1 MPTRI
6 VRDGILTSERVNALS
21 GNAEL
26 FYRRLMSVADDHGR
40 YSANPTQLRAYCYPL
55 KLDSVKEDSIKKH
68 LAECVDAGLI
78 VLYTVAGKAYLQ
90 MLDFGQRI
98 NGKSRFPEPP
108 TDIPG
113 ESRGIPGDSRLGVDG
128 GVVEDEDGSGP
139 EPALPAPA
147 PAITLPLVDK
157 SEFPITSAQ
166 VAEFRELYPAVDVMA
181 QLREMRGWCI
191 GNPTK
196 RKTKGGIL
204 RFVTSWLAKEQ
215 DKGGSP
221 AGYTPAGAARIPVGG
236 SPKKTETPESKL
248 EDARLLAERM
258 VDLGQWTPEQG
269 RQHIQKF
276 QGASA

>member
-21 GNAEL
+21 PNAEL

-78 VLYTVAGKAYLQ
+78 VLYTVAGKAYLV

-108 TDIPG
+108 TEIPG
-113 ESRGIPGDSRLGVDG
+113 DSPGFPGDSRLDG
-128 GVVEDEDGSGP
+128 GEGVVEDEDGNGP
-139 EPALPAPA
+139 EPALPAPV
-147 PAITLPLVDK
+147 PAVTLPLVDK
-157 SEFPITSAQ
+157 SEFPITEAM

-196 RKTKGGIL
+196 RKTKAGIL

-215 DKGGSP
+215 DRGPSAPARQVGPSHNPGGTSP
-221 AGYTPAGAARIPVGG
+221 
-236 SPKKTETPESKL
+236 PKVETPESKL
-248 EDARLLAERM
+248 EDARLFAARM
-258 VDLGQWTPEQG
+258 VELGQWTKDQG
-269 RQHIQKF
+269 RQHIQKT
-276 QGASA
+276 QGARA